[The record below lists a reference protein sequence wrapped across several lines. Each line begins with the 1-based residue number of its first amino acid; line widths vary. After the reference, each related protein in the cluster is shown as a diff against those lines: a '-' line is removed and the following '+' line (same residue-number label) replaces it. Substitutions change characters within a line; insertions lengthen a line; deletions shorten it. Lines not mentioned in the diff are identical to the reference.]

1 MMLSAKSD
9 KLNKFCLQ
17 IYEGRIYMRNNPD
30 SPLLAYIDIGYAR
43 LKLLRGIEVAGK
55 VFNGIRFIKNKN
67 YEEIFHESMSV
78 V

>member
-9 KLNKFCLQ
+9 KLNRFWLQ
-17 IYEGRIYMRNNPD
+17 IYEGRIYMRNNAETPI
-30 SPLLAYIDIGYAR
+30 LAYIDIGYAR
-43 LKLLRGIEVAGK
+43 LKLIRGVEVAGK
-55 VFNGIRFIKNKN
+55 ILNGIRFIKNKN